1 MIFFDF
7 IIWYYIYNKM
17 FINARTLGTKQ
28 KLQVFTLFIKM
39 PGGIYE
45 TTVYTYY
52 NIWKTLKLSSH
63 LGQEAVYLLWRLYLA
78 LLKQW
83 NIAKSN
89 IQHYCYHKIV
99 HKNIIQN
106 PHINKR
112 SFLAI
117 LVFNAIISSIIK
129 QRLRKFTHIH
139 TTPILWPLE
148 PSNLCHF
155 SKLIWQWITI
165 CHVCSS
171 TFMWWYTHF

>member
-1 MIFFDF
+1 MFTIRNKLETASFYFIHKNAWGHLWNQSIF
-7 IIWYYIYNKM
+7 
-17 FINARTLGTKQ
+17 L
-28 KLQVFTLFIKM
+28 LQYL
-39 PGGIYE
+39 
-45 TTVYTYY
+45 
-52 NIWKTLKLSSH
+52 KTLKLSSH

-83 NIAKSN
+83 NIAKCN

-99 HKNIIQN
+99 HKNITQN

-129 QRLRKFTHIH
+129 QRLRKFTHIY

-165 CHVCSS
+165 CHVCFS